1 MRFLKRVLLITVILS
16 VHTATSSAQVTQP
29 KVGIAPGT
37 IVKPTNPITG
47 KVDHSKP
54 YLKADS
60 RGELRPHNS
69 QGRRLPGVGLKQVGD
84 RIQQTNPITGRV
96 DHSKPQLKIIPP
108 SP

>member
-1 MRFLKRVLLITVILS
+1 MKLLAVPTLMAVLMSFTGI
-16 VHTATSSAQVTQP
+16 ASAQVTP
-29 KVGIAPGT
+29 TEVGIKPGT

-69 QGRRLPGVGLKQVGD
+69 YGRRLPGSGLKQVGD
-84 RIQQTNPITGRV
+84 KIYQTNPITGRV

-108 SP
+108 SQ